1 MERPARITQSTRL
14 AKEINSPIPKESA
27 AKSGAYMAN
36 RVTNIKA
43 ASSRVKHEVDRALR
57 PAALT
62 KKEETSSDKKVV
74 RKVMFKLEE

>member
-1 MERPARITQSTRL
+1 MA
-14 AKEINSPIPKESA
+14 N
-27 AKSGAYMAN
+27 SGA
-36 RVTNIKA
+36 NIKA
-43 ASSRVKHEVDRALR
+43 ASSRVKHEVDRAFR

>member
-1 MERPARITQSTRL
+1 MAPTW
-14 AKEINSPIPKESA
+14 PKVTPSWL
-27 AKSGAYMAN
+27 
-36 RVTNIKA
+36 RVAPSWLKVAPTWPKWHQHQ
-43 ASSRVKHEVDRALR
+43 SSRVKHEVDRALR